1 MAEEVRI
8 SAEEVQRLLAS
19 GNADAVLCLLWLR
32 GMRGCGT
39 PPMDNE
45 RMNRAVQVLR
55 QLALLPQEHPP
66 VRETRPAYS
75 EEAVAK
81 QLNTSRTFQA
91 LVGECQRILGRVLST
106 EELKSLLSIH
116 DYLRLPDE
124 VTAIVVSFCVQRAR
138 ARGGRM
144 PGMRTIEKEAYV
156 WSDLGIETVE
166 AAVLYMQ
173 NQLAKLSRVGR
184 ICARLQISGRQL
196 TQAEAKYV
204 LQWIDW
210 GFPDDAIYLAY
221 EKTCLNTGDLKWP
234 YLHSIL
240 ASWHEKG
247 LHTVEEIKAGDGGG
261 KGKQNGAKQPVPD
274 LEREAVRKL
283 MQEG

>member
-1 MAEEVRI
+1 MAEEVCI
-8 SAEEVQRLLAS
+8 SAEELQRLLAS

-32 GMRGCGT
+32 GMRGCGD
-39 PPMDNE
+39 PPMDTE
-45 RMNRAVQVLR
+45 RMNGAVQTLR
-55 QLALLPQEHPP
+55 QLDLLPQEHPP
-66 VRETRPAYS
+66 VRETRPDYS
-75 EEAVAK
+75 EQTVVR

-91 LVGECQRILGRVLST
+91 LVGETQRILGRVLST
-106 EELKSLLSIH
+106 EELKSLLSVH

-124 VTAIVVSFCVQRAR
+124 VTAIVVSYCVQRAR

-144 PGMRTIEKEAYV
+144 PSMRTIEKEAYA
-156 WSDLGIETVE
+156 WADLGIETVE
-166 AAVLYMQ
+166 AAVPYMQ
-173 NQLAKLSRVGR
+173 DQLARQSRAGR
-184 ICARLQISGRQL
+184 ICTLLQVSRRQL

-221 EKTCLNTGDLKWP
+221 EKTCLNTGDLKWA
-234 YLHSIL
+234 YLNSIL
-240 ASWHEKG
+240 SSWNDKG
-247 LHTVEEIKAGDGGG
+247 LHTVEEIRAGDGGG
-261 KGKQNGAKQPVPD
+261 KGKQNGEKQPVPD

>member
-8 SAEEVQRLLAS
+8 SAEEAQRLLAS

-39 PPMDNE
+39 PPMDTE

-75 EEAVAK
+75 EETVAK
-81 QLNTSRTFQA
+81 QLNTNRTFQT

-124 VTAIVVSFCVQRAR
+124 VTAIVVSYCVQRAR

-144 PGMRTIEKEAYV
+144 PGMRTVEKEAYI

-166 AAVLYMQ
+166 AAVPYMQ
-173 NQLAKLSRVGR
+173 NQLARQSRVGR
-184 ICARLQISGRQL
+184 ICAKLQISGRQL
-196 TQAEAKYV
+196 TQAETKYV

-210 GFPDDAIYLAY
+210 GFPDDSIYLAY

-240 ASWHEKG
+240 ASWNEKG
-247 LHTVEEIKAGDGGG
+247 LHTVEEIRAGDGGG